1 MKTCILYSNNFDRD
15 IETSHINNLNKPSN
29 ALKTKSDF
37 IQTHLTTSL
46 SIL

>member
-15 IETSHINNLNKPSN
+15 TSHINNLNKPSN